1 MKRRIH
7 KISHERTNEYALH
20 YSMYYGY
27 PSVTEKLLTMGCEKE
42 VFDKTRTSPWDASKK
57 SFAKL
62 MAFKPKSPI
71 AYNENDASKCKR
83 NGLVGQDNANG
94 NDRDNYEVSRT
105 NGAIAK
111 DSRSKT
117 SIKITK
123 SRTIQNTC
131 IGIVKSAAL
140 LISHR
145 GDFKLLTTIYY
156 EMNKKK

>member
-1 MKRRIH
+1 MDRRL
-7 KISHERTNEYALH
+7 Y
-20 YSMYYGY
+20 
-27 PSVTEKLLTMGCEKE
+27 
-42 VFDKTRTSPWDASKK
+42 
-57 SFAKL
+57 
-62 MAFKPKSPI
+62 
-71 AYNENDASKCKR
+71 ASKCKR

-94 NDRDNYEVSRT
+94 NNRDNYEVSRT

-156 EMNKKK
+156 EMNKKSKKNDK